1 MPKSKSDS
9 IRIRHMLDAINKA
22 LHFMKDKS
30 REDLSNDELL
40 SLALVRLLEVLG
52 EAAAKVSADVTDK
65 YPAIPW
71 HEIIGTRNRLIH
83 GYDDVNL
90 DILWQIVS
98 VDLLPL
104 PSIFLNMLQQLEQ
117 TEQHGLFPQK

>member
-65 YPAIPW
+65 YPAIP
-71 HEIIGTRNRLIH
+71 
-83 GYDDVNL
+83 
-90 DILWQIVS
+90 
-98 VDLLPL
+98 
-104 PSIFLNMLQQLEQ
+104 
-117 TEQHGLFPQK
+117 